1 MARSKASHAWMR
13 EHVTDPFVKRAR
25 KEGYRSRA
33 AYKLTEIVERDKLI
47 RPGMTV
53 VELGA
58 APGGWCQIVASLVG
72 QKGRV
77 IALDLLEMAPIP
89 GVTFIRGD
97 FREDAPRHA
106 LEQALGGRQADLVL
120 SDLAPNI
127 SGVAATDQAR
137 AAELAELALAFA
149 ERHLKP
155 GGSFLVK
162 AFHGAGIDEVRRRMA
177 VAFETVSVRKPKASR
192 DRSSEFYLLARG
204 RRGQVGR

>member
-1 MARSKASHAWMR
+1 MARSKTSHAWMR
-13 EHVTDPFVKRAR
+13 EHITDPFVKRAR

-33 AYKLTEIVERDKLI
+33 AYKLTEIVERDRLI

-58 APGGWCQIVASLVG
+58 APGGWCQFVSTLVG
-72 QKGRV
+72 PKGRV
-77 IALDLLEMAPIP
+77 VALDLLEMAPIP

-97 FREDAPRHA
+97 LREDAPRQA

-120 SDLAPNI
+120 SDMAPNI

-155 GGSFLVK
+155 GGSVLVK

-177 VAFETVSVRKPKASR
+177 AAFETVSVRKPRASR

-204 RRGQVGR
+204 RRGQSGR